1 MKNKIL
7 NQMEYYWKI
16 FVIISFLSC
25 NQPNIKQSLDTIDCV
40 IDSQPDSALFL
51 LENIKKNYVIPT
63 EDLPRYELTHI
74 KAKDKCYIDLGK
86 DTSTIIK
93 ILNYY
98 KDKTN
103 TSDKGWA
110 YYYAGRVFQDANKRQ
125 EACKYY
131 IEAANYAK
139 KTSNNHLGCM
149 SNYYLAEFHAEQFM
163 FEKAITTYKL
173 SLNYCQQTKKK
184 KFESILL
191 SSVGYLFGQNNQLDS
206 ALYYLEKAYTVASNQ
221 KDTVQIANISNDLS
235 VFLLED
241 KQYKKSKQY
250 IKQSIDLHP
259 DSIILSQYII
269 LADIYLR
276 MGKVDSAII
285 KLKQIEDNIL
295 TSKDI
300 YNKAIYYETLSNL
313 NESKKEYASSLTY
326 YKIYT
331 NYLDSIYKIK
341 REISLSEIEHKYN
354 YSKIEKQNIQ
364 LSYERK
370 ITIFLIIALAVLL
383 ILIYHNLQLK
393 IRNKKNKLYEA
404 EEKLN
409 TMQLL
414 LEKYSNYKT
423 TSKDIDK
430 LNEKEKEQLIKKLLL
445 KQLDLSTKIALMH
458 AQNPEKSQ
466 TFLSKFN
473 ELIYGEQRPFR
484 LNWNELYPIFDI
496 LYKDFIKALRNK
508 YPILVEKDIQ
518 LCCLLLIDLNTAEI
532 SFLMEQSINT
542 VHKRKTEIR
551 KKINMQAG
559 TDIISFLRE
568 KEVIQP

>member
-1 MKNKIL
+1 MK
-7 NQMEYYWKI
+7 YYWII
-16 FVIISFLSC
+16 FIIISFLSC
-25 NQPNIKQSLDTIDCV
+25 NQSNIQQSLNTIDCV
-40 IDSQPDSALFL
+40 IENKPDSALFL
-51 LENIKKNYVIPT
+51 LEKIKKNYIIPT
-63 EDLPRYELTHI
+63 EDLPTYELTYI
-74 KAKDKCYIDLGK
+74 KAKDKCYMDLGK

-98 KDKTN
+98 KNKTN
-103 TSDKGWA
+103 TSNKGWA
-110 YYYAGRVFQDANKRQ
+110 YYYAGRAFQDANKRQ

-131 IEAANYAK
+131 IEAADYAK
-139 KTSNNHLGCM
+139 KTSNYHLGCM

-163 FEKAITTYKL
+163 FEKAITAYKL
-173 SLNYCQQTKKK
+173 SLNCCQQTKEK

-221 KDTVQIANISNDLS
+221 KDTTQIANISNDLS

-250 IKQSIDLHP
+250 IKQSIALHP

-276 MGKVDSAII
+276 MNKVDSALI

-326 YKIYT
+326 YKLYT
-331 NYLDSIYKIK
+331 NYLDSIYSFKK
-341 REISLSEIEHKYN
+341 ESSLAEIEHKYN
-354 YSKIEKQNIQ
+354 YSKIEEKNIQ
-364 LSYERK
+364 LSHERK
-370 ITIFLIIALAVLL
+370 ITIFSVIILSFLA
-383 ILIYHNLQLK
+383 ILIFHNLQLK
-393 IRNKKNKLYEA
+393 ITNKKNQLYET

-414 LEKYSNYKT
+414 LEKYNNYKT
-423 TSKDIDK
+423 SSKDIDK
-430 LNEKEKEQLIKKLLL
+430 LNEKEKELKKLLL
-445 KQLDLSTKIALMH
+445 KQLNLSTKIALMH

-473 ELIYGEQRPFR
+473 ELIYGEQRPFQ

-496 LYKDFIKALRNK
+496 LYKDFIKTLRSK
-508 YPILVEKDIQ
+508 FPILVEKDIQ

-568 KEVIQP
+568 KKVIQPKES